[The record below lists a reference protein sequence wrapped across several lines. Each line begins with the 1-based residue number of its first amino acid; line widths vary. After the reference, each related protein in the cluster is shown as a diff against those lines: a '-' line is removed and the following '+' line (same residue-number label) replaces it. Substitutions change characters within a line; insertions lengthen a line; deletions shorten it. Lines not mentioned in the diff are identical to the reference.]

1 MNISK
6 IRKIMAQEG
15 IVFSF
20 SGIIS
25 QSLTSFMVEN
35 AKFQLEERGE
45 DTKMTR
51 AMFLIAVEQLQNIMS
66 YSNNKNTSDGSKYIS
81 PGVLVIGIDAKKEKY
96 YVNSSNEIVEADK
109 IKISKKIDSIN
120 SLEKS
125 ELRKYLIEKLRS
137 AEDTHDRG
145 AGVGFIE
152 MAKRSSE
159 KLEYAFEEMDSKL
172 YFHIKTYI

>member
-6 IRKIMAQEG
+6 IRKVMAEEG

-20 SGIIS
+20 SGMIS
-25 QSLTSFMVEN
+25 QSLTSFMVET
-35 AKFQLEERGE
+35 ATSQLDEKGE
-45 DTKMTR
+45 DSKMTR
-51 AMFLIAVEQLQNIMS
+51 NMFLVAVEQLQNIMS
-66 YSNNKNTSDGSKYIS
+66 YSKEKDTGNGSVYTS
-81 PGVLVIGIDAKKEKY
+81 PGVMVIGYDEDKKKY
-96 YVNSSNEIVEADK
+96 YVNSSNEIVEDDK
-109 IKISKKIDSIN
+109 IKVSKKIDTIN
-120 SLEKS
+120 LLEKD
-125 ELRKYLIEKLRS
+125 ELRKFLREKLRS

-159 KLEYAFEEMDSKL
+159 KLEYDFETIENKL